1 MCISF
6 VHGRDYLCTMK
17 TEKIKLTLKDG
28 HIVDAQTPLIIS
40 ASRATDIP
48 AFYSQ
53 WFFDRLREGYVRWRN
68 PYSGKDSYVSFDK
81 TRFIVFWSKNPEPI
95 IPYLPLLKERNI
107 GCYFQFTLNDY
118 DAEGLEPK
126 VPPLKK
132 RIETFKQIV
141 DFLGK
146 GSVVWRFD
154 PMILTEKIKE
164 VDLLHKIEN
173 IANQL
178 SGYVEKLV
186 FSFADIATYKKV
198 GRNLSAAGI
207 NYREWTEIE
216 MLDFAKRLSA
226 LNLGLELATCAEKI
240 DLTQFSINHNR
251 CIDPDLIC
259 RLVPDLQSEVSHL
272 KIDKGQRSLCGCIT
286 SKDIGAYNTC
296 PHICAYCYA
305 NTTPYSAQQNYLRH
319 KQNPNNDSIV

>member
-1 MCISF
+1 M
-6 VHGRDYLCTMK
+6 
-17 TEKIKLTLKDG
+17 
-28 HIVDAQTPLIIS
+28 
-40 ASRATDIP
+40 
-48 AFYSQ
+48 
-53 WFFDRLREGYVRWRN
+53 RWRN
-68 PYSGKDSYVSFDK
+68 PYSGKDSYISFDK
-81 TRFIVFWSKNPEPI
+81 NRFIVFWSKNPEPI

-118 DAEGLEPK
+118 DAEGLEPN
-126 VPPLKK
+126 VPPLKQ
-132 RIETFKQIV
+132 RLETFKQIV
-141 DFLGK
+141 DILSK

-154 PMILTEKIKE
+154 PLILTDKISAY
-164 VDLLHKIEN
+164 DLLHKIEN

-207 NYREWTEIE
+207 NYREWTERE

-240 DLTQFSINHNR
+240 DLTQFGINHNH

-259 RLVPDLQSEVSHL
+259 RLAPDLQSEVSHL
-272 KIDKGQRSLCGCIT
+272 KTDKGQRLLCGCIS

-296 PHICAYCYA
+296 PHGCAYCYA
-305 NTTPYSAQQNYLRH
+305 NTSPYSAQQNYLRH
-319 KQNPNNDSIV
+319 KQNPNNDSIL